1 MQLTPNYRLMKPDGT
16 DPVNVQDLN
25 SNMDALDDELIKKL
39 DKTGD
44 ASNVVTKF
52 SQATSRNNL
61 TPGEKLSLSLGKI
74 AKWFADMKT
83 VAFSGKY
90 TDLTER
96 PTIPAGGI
104 ADASKI
110 IDNVDDISALTQS
123 GYIMGGLAGKQLIS
137 DLGGNRF
144 GFTADGQP
152 GYKKA
157 GADTVYPFKGPLKI
171 PYMTLSAGNKTFLP
185 LDATGYKNLSFSFA
199 SKHPIMKFWI
209 YGSSKMPTS
218 REELLGTEIYFK
230 EAEAVDYKGT
240 VNLDISAYNCVTLY
254 IIPTVD
260 YVIGAI
266 YIDNFVMQ

>member
-61 TPGEKLSLSLGKI
+61 TSGEKLSLSLGKI

-137 DLGGNRF
+137 DLTALWEAVYPPIFYYIKDSLRIVPGFGLEPRGNQSNTPGMDADYTSGIQELKEGHNKLQITVSYFTSTNSAQGFSF
-144 GFTADGQP
+144 GIAVKADGVEIAS
-152 GYKKA
+152 G
-157 GADTVYPFKGPLKI
+157 
-171 PYMTLSAGNKTFLP
+171 LS
-185 LDATGYKNLSFSFA
+185 
-199 SKHPIMKFWI
+199 
-209 YGSSKMPTS
+209 MPTTGIMHIVDLPS
-218 REELLGTEIYFK
+218 NATNFEILFK
-230 EAEAVDYKGT
+230 IRANSCSVTWGFS
-240 VNLDISAYNCVTLY
+240 DIHT
-254 IIPTVD
+254 
-260 YVIGAI
+260 
-266 YIDNFVMQ
+266 FKQ

>member
-1 MQLTPNYRLMKPDGT
+1 MAFKKKTWVDRMVEYAGRRKITNVTTMAAQIVDVERAEGVVSEEGT
-16 DPVNVQDLN
+16 AINAVNMNDFEQR
-25 SNMDALDDELIKKL
+25 
-39 DKTGD
+39 T
-44 ASNVVTKF
+44 
-52 SQATSRNNL
+52 
-61 TPGEKLSLSLGKI
+61 
-74 AKWFADMKT
+74 AD
-83 VAFSGKY
+83 AFSAVQQ
-90 TDLTER
+90 DIE
-96 PTIPAGGI
+96 GI
-104 ADASKI
+104 
-110 IDNVDDISALTQS
+110 N
-123 GYIMGGLAGKQLIS
+123 S

>member
-1 MQLTPNYRLMKPDGT
+1 MEQCEYK
-16 DPVNVQDLN
+16 
-25 SNMDALDDELIKKL
+25 
-39 DKTGD
+39 
-44 ASNVVTKF
+44 
-52 SQATSRNNL
+52 RN
-61 TPGEKLSLSLGKI
+61 
-74 AKWFADMKT
+74 
-83 VAFSGKY
+83 
-90 TDLTER
+90 
-96 PTIPAGGI
+96 
-104 ADASKI
+104 
-110 IDNVDDISALTQS
+110 
-123 GYIMGGLAGKQLIS
+123 S